1 MGFPGSSLNNRKT
14 LPTMADEVYC
24 TSASYYQVIALVI
37 EEIWGVRAALDEERK
52 VICGF
57 LCQATFSQN
66 WGGDL

>member
-1 MGFPGSSLNNRKT
+1 
-14 LPTMADEVYC
+14 MADEVYC